1 MSLSR
6 TIGCDSFIGTSSWGL
21 VAVVGG
27 ISAALRARTS
37 APGWIRSAL
46 ASLPETLLRRSA
58 ALGALFRKVHILKVT
73 QISKDGFACVV
84 GFGSPRGL
92 GQCIEAS
99 FYFAGRRM
107 ARMLFSPAIGSMRYR
122 PWGDG
127 WFPENAVY
135 LAAMCPSRKHPFAAL
150 RLAGLFWPAR
160 AARRDAGPPRPAGED
175 QTRLGLRAC
184 GAVSGKFLSIM
195 RREPIN
201 PPD

>member
-107 ARMLFSPAIGSMRYR
+107 ARMLFSPAIGSM
-122 PWGDG
+122 GVSAMGG
-127 WFPENAVY
+127 WFPENPVH
-135 LAAMCPSRKHPFAAL
+135 LAAMYPSRKHPFAAL

-160 AARRDAGPPRPAGED
+160 AAPRDAGARPAGED

-201 PPD
+201 PLD

>member
-1 MSLSR
+1 M
-6 TIGCDSFIGTSSWGL
+6 
-21 VAVVGG
+21 VVVGG
-27 ISAALRARTS
+27 ISAAFRARTS

-58 ALGALFRKVHILKVT
+58 ALGALFRKVHILRVT

-107 ARMLFSPAIGSMRYR
+107 ARMVFSPAIGSMRYGHGGMAGFPKMR
-122 PWGDG
+122 FIWPPWT
-127 WFPENAVY
+127 
-135 LAAMCPSRKHPFAAL
+135 PSRKHPFAAL